1 MVDLS
6 IIPLDV
12 GTATYSLAP
21 FQPAPCHSSPK
32 TFSCEVSFWWPSAK
46 EAPCLAFMLM
56 LDLYSMS
63 ANVDPGDIL
72 RIEQVLAT
80 TGLCK
85 TRLYQLIRE
94 GTFPLQV
101 ALGARAVGWRTDE
114 VIEWKRNRPVKHA
127 KENGI
132 RGTAKKTPSPTL
144 GILATASVGAS
155 KVSRRKAADPAR
167 DAEQAV
173 DRESNAPPL
182 QSDFDVVRGATL
194 VVVKAKSLS
203 TAAREMEQLHLLR
216 SENAHLRELLVD
228 LVLRNDK
235 LQSDVRNISMHS

>member
-1 MVDLS
+1 M
-6 IIPLDV
+6 
-12 GTATYSLAP
+12 GYG
-21 FQPAPCHSSPK
+21 QPTTEPARGRRSSK
-32 TFSCEVSFWWPSAK
+32 GFTCEVSRWRPSASTTL
-46 EAPCLAFMLM
+46 CLAFVLM
-56 LDLYSMS
+56 VDLYSMS
-63 ANVDPGDIL
+63 ANVDPGDII

-80 TGLCK
+80 TGLCR

-127 KENGI
+127 KEAGI
-132 RGTAKKTPSPTL
+132 RGAALKTPSPTL
-144 GILATASVGAS
+144 GILAIAPVGAS
-155 KVSRRKAADPAR
+155 RVSRRKAADPSP

-173 DRESNAPPL
+173 VDKGSNASPI

-228 LVLRNDK
+228 LVLRNDR
-235 LQSDVRNISMHS
+235 LQSDIRNISMHS